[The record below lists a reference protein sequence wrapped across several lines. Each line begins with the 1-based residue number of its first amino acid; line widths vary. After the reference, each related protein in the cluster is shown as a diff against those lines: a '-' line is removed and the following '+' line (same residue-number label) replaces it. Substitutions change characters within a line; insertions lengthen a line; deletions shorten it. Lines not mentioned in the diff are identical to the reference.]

1 MFKKIY
7 VTNTTTYTYPIKRMD
22 IVLLHNVIASKLQQ
36 SGIKSSIGFASAAGL
51 WQGIGGENRVISI
64 VERGLFIMFVT
75 VCYTQTNVQ
84 IQICYSPQ
92 LKNMNYTDSVH
103 AMRYSQW
110 QMCINTVMT
119 AVESSIFEIA
129 GECASCDT
137 DYFG

>member
-1 MFKKIY
+1 M
-7 VTNTTTYTYPIKRMD
+7 VS
-22 IVLLHNVIASKLQQ
+22 LLLQDF
-36 SGIKSSIGFASAAGL
+36 GK
-51 WQGIGGENRVISI
+51 GIGGENRVISI
-64 VERGLFIMFVT
+64 VERGLFILFVT

-110 QMCINTVMT
+110 QMCINTVMS